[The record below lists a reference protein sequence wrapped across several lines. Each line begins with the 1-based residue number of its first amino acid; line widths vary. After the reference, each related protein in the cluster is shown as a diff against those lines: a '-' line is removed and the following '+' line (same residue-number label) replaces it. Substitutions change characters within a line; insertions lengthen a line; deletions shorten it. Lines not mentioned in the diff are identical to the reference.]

1 MLQTFWLDLLQ
12 NNPECVV
19 YFHNWAGYDAILSL
33 TPLLSLH
40 TFGYNFKPIL
50 QDGERHSTYSSSQ
63 EKYPLTYTGPVRNEI
78 VTPAQ
83 AINILNNQKVINVIT
98 LGDLQLISY
107 SVDFPISAKRFNQ
120 TK

>member
-40 TFGYNFKPIL
+40 TFGYTFKPIL
-50 QDGERHSTYSSSQ
+50 QNGERHSTYSSSQ
-63 EKYPLTYTGPVRNEI
+63 EKELLTIKDSMKLIPGGLGKLAEDFKVETQKGHFPHYFNPLEQHGT
-78 VTPAQ
+78 
-83 AINILNNQKVINVIT
+83 LN
-98 LGDLQLISY
+98 
-107 SVDFPISAKRFNQ
+107 
-120 TK
+120 